1 MLIDLHAPF
10 PRRHPAAGAR
20 IARFAQAVC
29 LAALAWTMAG
39 CASSPIPTDPRNTE
53 NFRGAERSDKVDF
66 ANPAALAEFEGDADP
81 VYRLGEGDKIS
92 VQVWNRPEL
101 SAKHVI
107 GPDGRI
113 TVPIAGAL
121 RVSSM
126 TREEAAST
134 ISGSLGKFYE
144 QPLVN
149 LSVDDYLANRVTVLG
164 RVHTPGVQLFDRP
177 PMLLDVLARAG
188 ALPVID
194 KQATL
199 TRAAVFRGR
208 DRILWVDLKRVLNRG
223 DLAYNI
229 RLKPNDLVYI
239 PDSFDTLV
247 YVLGAVAKPGA
258 YRLTPDMSLMDALAQ
273 AGGPNEDAETDEIAI
288 YRPGK
293 QAVEKTPLK
302 SLLTADRRVNYSLEE
317 GDVIY
322 VKKKG
327 IAEVGYVLRQLLPGV
342 SFLTWGSALLPGK

>member
-1 MLIDLHAPF
+1 MTSTRFDATRARGAL
-10 PRRHPAAGAR
+10 RHSSR
-20 IARFAQAVC
+20 IAVLA
-29 LAALAWTMAG
+29 AALALCA
-39 CASSPIPTDPRNTE
+39 CASNPIPTDPRNVDT
-53 NFRGAERSDKVDF
+53 FKGAERTDKVTF
-66 ANPAALAEFEGDADP
+66 ADPEVLAAFEADADP

-101 SAKHVI
+101 TAKHVI
-107 GPDGRI
+107 GPDGQI
-113 TVPIAGAL
+113 TVPLAGPL
-121 RVSSM
+121 KVSAM
-126 TREEAAST
+126 TREEAAGR
-134 ISGSLGKFYE
+134 IGVSLGKFYE
-144 QPLVN
+144 KPVVN
-149 LSVDDYLANRVTVLG
+149 LSVDEYLANRVTVLG
-164 RVHTPGVQLFDRP
+164 RVQNPGVQLFDRP

-188 ALPVID
+188 GLPVLD

-208 DRILWVDLKRVLNRG
+208 DRVIWVDLKRLLNRA

-258 YRLTPDMSLMDALAQ
+258 YRLTPDMSLLDALAQ
-273 AGGPNEDAETDEIAI
+273 AGGPNDDADDSEIAI
-288 YRPGK
+288 YRPSR
-293 QAVEKTPLK
+293 QAVEKAPLK
-302 SLLTADRRVNYSLEE
+302 SLLTADRKVNFSVEE

-327 IAEVGYVLRQLLPGV
+327 IAEFGYVLRQLLPGL
-342 SFLTWGSALLPGK
+342 SFLTWGAALGGFR